1 MKQIISC
8 EIGKRIRTIRLSK
21 GKTMINLAHDSD
33 MEYIQLSRIER
44 GQINT
49 TIFQLYK
56 IAQALEVDLQFLF
69 ENFET
74 EINDKLNFENL
85 LDSSSKNFSAS
96 YRNLPLF
103 EGSANIPYKDIVE
116 LFEVKKRHKIIAI
129 TFSIV
134 LISLGLYFWEDYG
147 LIICSLSIPFLIYG
161 FSLPSSFLGI
171 KNNKGAI
178 YWVNVN
184 ECRTLDLIDLI
195 EDYRRNLD

>member
-1 MKQIISC
+1 MIDEFFKASLVEISLLCINPHYTYGIRKFNNICMKQIISC
-8 EIGKRIRTIRLSK
+8 EIGNRIRNLRLSK

-85 LDSSSKNFSAS
+85 LDSSSK
-96 YRNLPLF
+96 
-103 EGSANIPYKDIVE
+103 K
-116 LFEVKKRHKIIAI
+116 
-129 TFSIV
+129 
-134 LISLGLYFWEDYG
+134 
-147 LIICSLSIPFLIYG
+147 
-161 FSLPSSFLGI
+161 
-171 KNNKGAI
+171 
-178 YWVNVN
+178 
-184 ECRTLDLIDLI
+184 
-195 EDYRRNLD
+195 

>member
-1 MKQIISC
+1 MKNLKFADDKIWV
-8 EIGKRIRTIRLSK
+8 EYLNKKTLLS
-21 GKTMINLAHDSD
+21 
-33 MEYIQLSRIER
+33 
-44 GQINT
+44 
-49 TIFQLYK
+49 
-56 IAQALEVDLQFLF
+56 
-69 ENFET
+69 
-74 EINDKLNFENL
+74 
-85 LDSSSKNFSAS
+85 
-96 YRNLPLF
+96 
-103 EGSANIPYKDIVE
+103 EGSANIPYKDIME

-147 LIICSLSIPFLIYG
+147 LLICSLSIPILIYG

-171 KNNKGAI
+171 KNNKGDI